1 MEYTSLSKWYYKDK
15 EQYEQIYSRRF
26 QSEST
31 TILDFQIGKY
41 QAFFLYNREIVT
53 LLSSIY
59 KENQKLL
66 ELKNLLP
73 PIALEHFQSCCLID
87 EIKLTNEI
95 EGIHST
101 RKEISTIM
109 NATEETL
116 HNQRLF
122 GLVKKYQLLDSET
135 ISITTCMDIRNIY
148 NDLVLTEVSLQDKDN
163 YPDGVYFRQNGV
175 NVYNEHMK
183 CIHRGLLPESKIISY
198 MDQCLAVLNDPK
210 TPPLIGIAF
219 FHYMFGYIHP
229 FYDGNGRTSRFIS
242 SYLLSQTLDPLVSYH
257 ISYTLKGNIKQYY
270 RAFEIVN
277 DEKNRGD
284 ITPFLIYFLEMLQT
298 AITNIYEKLYEK
310 REKLIHYTEIIETL
324 FPKDLIH
331 KILSVLLQNALFG
344 EIGISIHELSV
355 VCDCSD
361 STIRKY
367 MKQFNNGK
375 MLRITQDGKLLRYD
389 LDLDTL
395 DLLHILDQL

>member
-1 MEYTSLSKWYYKDK
+1 MEYTPLSKWYYKDK

-26 QSEST
+26 QSDST
-31 TILDFQIGKY
+31 TILDFHIGKH

-73 PIALEHFQSCCLID
+73 IIALEHFQSCCLID

-116 HNQRLF
+116 YNQRLF
-122 GLVKKYQLLDSET
+122 GLVKKYQLLTSET

-163 YPDGVYFRQNGV
+163 SPDGVYFRQNGV

-183 CIHRGLLPESKIISY
+183 CIHRGLLPEFKIISY

-257 ISYTLKGNIKQYY
+257 ISYTMKENIKEYY

-284 ITPFLIYFLEMLQT
+284 ITPFIIYFLEMLQT

-310 REKLIHYTEIIETL
+310 REKFIYYTEQIKNISIKEPTQRIL
-324 FPKDLIH
+324 F
-331 KILSVLLQNALFG
+331 VLLQNTLFG
-344 EIGISIHELSV
+344 ENGISIQELSDI
-355 VCDCSD
+355 CEYSD
-361 STIRKY
+361 STIRNY
-367 MKQFNNGK
+367 MTQFK
-375 MLRITQDGKLLRYD
+375 VKKLLRITNDGKLLRYD
-389 LDLDTL
+389 LDLNVLDTL
-395 DLLHILDQL
+395 YILDPL